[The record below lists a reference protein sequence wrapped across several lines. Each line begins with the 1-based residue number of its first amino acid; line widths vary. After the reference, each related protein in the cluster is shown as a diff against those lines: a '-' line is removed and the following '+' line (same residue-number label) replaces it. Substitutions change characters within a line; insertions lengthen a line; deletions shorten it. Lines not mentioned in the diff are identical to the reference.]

1 MSDSNFTDMNP
12 QYLAVSN
19 DLHDEFHSLIDL
31 VRVQLDAKASIL
43 IYVSAIQSLKE
54 QLRNMGVL

>member
-1 MSDSNFTDMNP
+1 MNAVEDSRLED
-12 QYLAVSN
+12 QYIAVSN

-31 VRVQLDAKASIL
+31 VRTQLGPKASIL
-43 IYVSAIQSLKE
+43 VYVSSIQSLKS

>member
-1 MSDSNFTDMNP
+1 MNAVEDSRLED
-12 QYLAVSN
+12 QYIAVSH

-31 VRVQLDAKASIL
+31 VRTQLGPKASIL
-43 IYVSAIQSLKE
+43 VYVSSIQSLKF